1 MLGLRWIV
9 FAKQI
14 GLGQGQIENLK
25 QAQVNANMVEV
36 IHDG

>member
-14 GLGQGQIENLK
+14 GLGQGHIENLK
-25 QAQVNANMVEV
+25 QAQVSAKMVEV
-36 IHDG
+36 FHDG